1 MKHNVLT
8 MDEPSYRVISVSL
21 PKQPDRCAEELNL
34 PSPYYRQH
42 SLTNAARSHRS
53 TATDQD
59 KLAPSR
65 QDKQDA
71 SVEAHISLDL
81 GIEAT
86 TQTDDTPLVEPL
98 DKAENIDESASEKT
112 YEQRLDALS
121 NELAEIR
128 KLFESICL

>member
-1 MKHNVLT
+1 

-21 PKQPDRCAEELNL
+21 PKQPDRSAEELNL

-65 QDKQDA
+65 QVKQDA
-71 SVEAHISLDL
+71 SVEACISLYP
-81 GIEAT
+81 GVEAT
-86 TQTDDTPLVEPL
+86 TQTEDTSLTESP
-98 DKAENIDESASEKT
+98 DKAENADESPSEKT
-112 YEQRLDALS
+112 YEQRLNALS
-121 NELAEIR
+121 NELVEIR
-128 KLFESICL
+128 KLFESI

>member
-1 MKHNVLT
+1 MT

-34 PSPYYRQH
+34 VNRQH

-53 TATDQD
+53 TVTEQD

-71 SVEAHISLDL
+71 SVEACISLDP
-81 GIEAT
+81 GVEAT
-86 TQTDDTPLVEPL
+86 TQTEDTQPAEPP
-98 DKAENIDESASEKT
+98 DKVENIDENPSEKA
-112 YEQRLDALS
+112 YEQRLNALS

-128 KLFESICL
+128 KLFESI